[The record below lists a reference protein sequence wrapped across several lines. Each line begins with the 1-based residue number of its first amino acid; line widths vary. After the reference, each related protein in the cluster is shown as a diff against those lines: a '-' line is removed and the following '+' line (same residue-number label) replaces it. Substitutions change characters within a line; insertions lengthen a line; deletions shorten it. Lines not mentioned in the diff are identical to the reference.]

1 MPRHYGQAEYGLG
14 YYLTLL
20 VITIAAMIGWVMNVI
35 ALWNTIDGPMTAKF
49 IVRVIGVFVPV
60 VGAILGYL

>member
-1 MPRHYGQAEYGLG
+1 MPRHYGQEDYSLG

-20 VITIAAMIGWVMNVI
+20 FLTIAAMIGWVMNVI
-35 ALWNTIDGPMTAKF
+35 ALWNTIDGPMTTKF

-60 VGAILGYL
+60 VGAIIGYL